1 MTTPNESMP
10 GTPDD
15 GLPGADELQAWV
27 FGPGHEVEAYG
38 LDQGTALVQPDG
50 TEPEDD
56 NVLTGEVI
64 DAPTEPEAAPAPK
77 GPRVIEQRPA
87 DRREVLPDWLKSRE
101 AFLATARWAVGY
113 SSHVCAYHA
122 VRLPL
127 YALRLAGRAPI
138 GAGRITSTVWRW
150 AADSENVE
158 VRRALLAATKSD
170 PAAYLKVRGDARSVT
185 RRRGA
190 LAVFGL
196 ATASAAVA
204 GVAVAADPIWQAAT
218 AAVALGVLG
227 VVGRNREATIA
238 GNATSSAKI
247 PPLTGDLIK
256 EALVSL
262 RLGSVNSGVR
272 QDERAIRFLSIV
284 RDGAGFRADIDL
296 PPGATAGE
304 VMEKRSQLASG
315 LRRPIGCVWP
325 EGDPEVHE
333 GRLILYVG
341 DKSLSQSDPTP
352 WPLARKGTVNVFE
365 PFRVGVDQRGRKV
378 DMTLMYASGIVG
390 SIPRMGKTFTL
401 RLLLLAAALDPR
413 VEIHAHDL
421 RGGADLDPLAKV
433 AHYYRSGDDPED
445 IAALL
450 AGLKAVQKEMRRRYK
465 LIRTLPKDICPEG
478 KVTDALASDKRL
490 GMHPIFMAYDETQVM
505 YEHPTHGAEIRAV
518 AEDIVRRGPAAG
530 IMLWHATQRPDD
542 KSIPTAVSA
551 NAVLRICLKVMGWRE
566 NDMVLGTGAYKAGIN
581 ATMFNRTDRGVAYLA
596 GEGNDP
602 VILRGDYID
611 APTAETIADRARAIR
626 EAEGR
631 LTGMAAGDEPAD
643 TDHSTILDHLLAVW
657 PADDPKWPNG
667 KVWGDELAA
676 RLAEHKPTFYEGWD
690 AAQVHAAAK
699 RHGVMSKSVKHGTGA
714 NNVRRGLVRADV
726 VAALPDALPDFT
738 ALIPEHDETT
748 ED

>member
-1 MTTPNESMP
+1 MSTPNDEHTP
-10 GTPDD
+10 GDYVPDD
-15 GLPGADELQAWV
+15 AELEAMV
-27 FGPGHEVEAYG
+27 NGPGHDIEVRASGEVID
-38 LDQGTALVQPDG
+38 LNVTV
-50 TEPEDD
+50 EDED
-56 NVLTGEVI
+56 NTLSGEVI
-64 DAPTEPEAAPAPK
+64 DAPTEPEPAPAPRA
-77 GPRVIEQRPA
+77 GRVIAHRDAP
-87 DRREVLPDWLKSRE
+87 RRDVLPDWLTSRE
-101 AFLATARWAVGY
+101 AFVATARWAVGY
-113 SSHVCAYHA
+113 SAHVCAYHA

-127 YALRLAGRAPI
+127 YALRLAGHAPV
-138 GAGRITSTVWRW
+138 GAARITAAVYRW

-158 VRRALLAATKSD
+158 TRRALLASTKSD
-170 PAAYLKVRGDARSVT
+170 PTAYLKVRGDARAVT
-185 RRRGA
+185 RRRGG

-196 ATASAAVA
+196 AAASAGAAAVA
-204 GVAVAADPIWQAAT
+204 TLADPVWQGAT
-218 AAVALGVLG
+218 VAVALGVLG
-227 VVGRNREATIA
+227 LVGRNREAKIA
-238 GNATSSAKI
+238 GNATTSAKI
-247 PPLTGDLIK
+247 PPLTGDLIR

-262 RLGSVNSGVR
+262 RLGSVNSSVK

-490 GMHPIFMAYDETQVM
+490 GMHPIFLAYDETQVM

-581 ATMFNRTDRGVAYLA
+581 ATMFNRTDRGVAYMA

-611 APTAETIADRARAIR
+611 APGAETIADRARAIR
-626 EAEGR
+626 EAQGR
-631 LTGMAAGDEPAD
+631 LTGMAAGDEAAD
-643 TDHSTILDHLLAVW
+643 TDNSTILDHLLSVW
-657 PADDPKWPNG
+657 PADDPQWPNG
-667 KVWGDELAA
+667 KVWADTLAERLAA
-676 RLAEHKPTFYEGWD
+676 SKPALYEGWTG
-690 AAQVHAAAK
+690 AQVNAAVKA
-699 RHGVMSKSVKHGTGA
+699 HGIHPVQVKHDGA
-714 NNVRRGLVRADV
+714 NKRGLNRTHLVAELGDIAGITAD
-726 VAALPDALPDFT
+726 LPDFT
-738 ALIPEHDETT
+738 TLTDETK